1 MLPFLATVVAMAL
14 LSRSAMAPAALL
26 IPYRREER

>member
-1 MLPFLATVVAMAL
+1 MLPFLMTVVAMAL
-14 LSRSAMAPAALL
+14 LSRSARAPAALL